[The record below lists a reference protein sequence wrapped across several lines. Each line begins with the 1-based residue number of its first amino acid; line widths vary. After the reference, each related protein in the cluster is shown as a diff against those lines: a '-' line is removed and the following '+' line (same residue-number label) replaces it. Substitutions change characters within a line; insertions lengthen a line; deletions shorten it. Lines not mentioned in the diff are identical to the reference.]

1 MYQCLDLGAGSRWV
15 STDREP
21 RGTKPRADH
30 PQGWERRAALT
41 RRRALSVGGITL
53 LVGCVAEAGRL
64 ASTAQTKPTAHT
76 ARKTTHPSTGTAE
89 HGTTN
94 LASIDKPMFYVD
106 DGPKAIALT
115 IDDGPNAIYTPQ
127 VLRLL
132 ARYRVTAMF
141 SMIGIEVSGLPGIAR
156 EVADAGHVIAN
167 HTWRHLDLGAL
178 SPSAVVSEMD
188 QATEAIHSATGI
200 VPSRFRAP
208 YGVWSRT
215 VFRRCA
221 ETGMTPI
228 DWSVDPRD
236 WARPGVSSIVR
247 DIMRTTRS
255 GSIIL
260 EHDGGGNRSEMVA
273 ALGIVIPRLLD
284 AGYQFVTPQ

>member
-1 MYQCLDLGAGSRWV
+1 V

-21 RGTKPRADH
+21 RRAEPRADRA
-30 PQGWERRAALT
+30 QGWERRAALT
-41 RRRALSVGGITL
+41 RRRVLTVGGITL
-53 LVGCVAEAGRL
+53 LVGCAAEAGKL
-64 ASTAQTKPTAHT
+64 TSTAQTKPTVRT
-76 ARKTTHPSTGTAE
+76 ASKTTHPGTAE

-94 LASIDKPMFYVD
+94 LASLDKPMFYVD
-106 DGPKAIALT
+106 DGAKDIALT

-132 ARYRVTAMF
+132 AKYRVTAMF
-141 SMIGIEVSGLPGIAR
+141 SMIGIEVNGLPGVAR
-156 EVADAGHVIAN
+156 DVAHAGHVIAN
-167 HTWRHLDLGAL
+167 HTWRHMDLGVL

-215 VFRRCA
+215 VFRHCA

-260 EHDGGGNRSEMVA
+260 EHDGGGNRSETVA

-284 AGYQFVTPQ
+284 AGYRFITPQ

>member
-1 MYQCLDLGAGSRWV
+1 V
-15 STDREP
+15 STNRESRGTEP
-21 RGTKPRADH
+21 RAER
-30 PQGWERRAALT
+30 PQDWERRAALT
-41 RRRALSVGGITL
+41 RRRVLGVGGITL
-53 LVGCVAEAGRL
+53 LVGCVAEAGKL
-64 ASTAQTKPTAHT
+64 TSTAQTKPAAQANPAVHT
-76 ARKTTHPSTGTAE
+76 ASKTTHPGTGAAGHGTA
-89 HGTTN
+89 N
-94 LASIDKPMFYVD
+94 LASLDKPMFCVD

-115 IDDGPNAIYTPQ
+115 IDDGPSAIYTPQ

-132 ARYRVTAMF
+132 AKYRVTAMF
-141 SMIGIEVSGLPGIAR
+141 SMIGTEVNGLPGVAR
-156 EVADAGHVIAN
+156 DVADAGHVIAN
-167 HTWRHLDLGAL
+167 HTWRHLDLGVL

-188 QATEAIHSATGI
+188 QATEAIHDATGI

-208 YGVWSRT
+208 YGAWSRT

-236 WARPGVSSIVR
+236 WARPGVSAIVR
-247 DIMRTTRS
+247 NIMRTTSS

-260 EHDGGGNRSEMVA
+260 EHDGGGNRSETVA

-284 AGYQFVTPQ
+284 AGYHFVTPQ

>member
-1 MYQCLDLGAGSRWV
+1 M
-15 STDREP
+15 STNREP
-21 RGTKPRADH
+21 RGSEPRADR

-41 RRRALSVGGITL
+41 RRRVLGIGGITL
-53 LVGCVAEAGRL
+53 LVGCAAEAGKL
-64 ASTAQTKPTAHT
+64 TSTGQSKPLVHT

-89 HGTTN
+89 QATTN
-94 LASIDKPMFYVD
+94 LASLDKPMFYVD
-106 DGPKAIALT
+106 DGTKAIALT

-132 ARYRVTAMF
+132 AKYGVTAMF
-141 SMIGIEVSGLPGIAR
+141 SMIGTEVNGLPGVAR
-156 EVADAGHVIAN
+156 DVADAGHVIAN
-167 HTWRHLDLGAL
+167 HTWRHVDLGGL
-178 SPSAVVSEMD
+178 PPSAVASEMD
-188 QATEAIHSATGI
+188 QATEAIHRATGI

-215 VFRRCA
+215 VFRRCL

-236 WARPGVSSIVR
+236 WARPGVSAIVR

-260 EHDGGGNRSEMVA
+260 EHDGGGNRSETVA

-284 AGYQFVTPQ
+284 AGYHFVTPQ

>member
-1 MYQCLDLGAGSRWV
+1 V

-21 RGTKPRADH
+21 RADRR
-30 PQGWERRAALT
+30 QGWERRAAVT
-41 RRRALSVGGITL
+41 RRRVLSVGGITL
-53 LVGCVAEAGRL
+53 LAGCVAEAGKL
-64 ASTAQTKPTAHT
+64 TSAAQTKPAVRTAS
-76 ARKTTHPSTGTAE
+76 KTTRPSTGTAG
-89 HGTTN
+89 HGTTD
-94 LASIDKPMFYVD
+94 LASLDKPVFYVE

-132 ARYRVTAMF
+132 AKYRVTAMF
-141 SMIGIEVSGLPGIAR
+141 SMIGIEVSGLPGVAR
-156 EVADAGHVIAN
+156 DVADAGHVIAN
-167 HTWRHLDLGAL
+167 HTWRHVDLGTL
-178 SPSAVVSEMD
+178 SPSAVAAEMD
-188 QATEAIHSATGI
+188 QATEAIHGATGI

-208 YGVWSRT
+208 YGTWSRT

-247 DIMRTTRS
+247 DIMRTTRG

-260 EHDGGGNRSEMVA
+260 EHDGGGNRSETVA

-284 AGYQFVTPQ
+284 AGYHFVTPQ

>member
-1 MYQCLDLGAGSRWV
+1 V
-15 STDREP
+15 SADREP
-21 RGTKPRADH
+21 RRAEPRADR
-30 PQGWERRAALT
+30 PRDWERRAALT
-41 RRRALSVGGITL
+41 RRRVLGIGGITL
-53 LVGCVAEAGRL
+53 LVGCAAEAGKL
-64 ASTAQTKPTAHT
+64 TSTARTKPAVHT
-76 ARKTTHPSTGTAE
+76 ASKTTHPSTRTAKQV
-89 HGTTN
+89 TTN
-94 LASIDKPMFYVD
+94 PASLDKPVFYVD
-106 DGPKAIALT
+106 DAPKDIALT

-132 ARYRVTAMF
+132 AKYRVTAMF
-141 SMIGIEVSGLPGIAR
+141 SMIGIEVNGLPSVAR
-156 EVADAGHVIAN
+156 DVADAGHVIAN
-167 HTWRHLDLGAL
+167 HTWKHVDLGTLKA
-178 SPSAVVSEMD
+178 SAVVSEMD
-188 QATEAIHSATGI
+188 QATEAIHDATGI

-215 VFRRCA
+215 VFRHCA

-236 WARPGVSSIVR
+236 WARPGVASIVR

-260 EHDGGGNRSEMVA
+260 EHDGGGNRSETVA

-284 AGYQFVTPQ
+284 AGYRFVTPQ